1 MELRTLR
8 YFIAVAQEGSLTNAS
23 KRLHITQPTLSRQLA
38 DLERELGRQLFFRTR
53 DGVELTEYGTVLLDY
68 AQSITELVS
77 KAEEDIKIPERSV
90 TGSVH
95 IAAGET
101 RAMSILAQAM
111 RNTRSKYP
119 GIDFQLHSGTST
131 DLMDG
136 LVRGQ
141 YDFLL
146 ECELQPHVNLNVLEL
161 PFRDR
166 WGVVVPSDHPLA
178 TKDSV
183 QLDDI
188 ASFPLIPSR
197 QAQQVGSLRRW
208 FGDRA
213 ESLEI
218 VATYGLLMNVKWL
231 VKSGFGIALAFEGL
245 IASSA
250 ETSPEGLSFVLLDPP
265 VHSRNG
271 LLWRKTMLSC
281 QAQAF
286 LDEVNALCL
295 PSSPSWISAADG
307 TAHGCRTSE
316 PAIPLPRVSASK

>member
-38 DLERELGRQLFFRTR
+38 DLERELGRQLFLRTR
-53 DGVELTEYGTVLLDY
+53 DGVELTEYGAVLLNY
-68 AQSITELVS
+68 AQSIAELVS
-77 KAEEDIKIPERSV
+77 KAEEDIKLPERSV

-101 RAMSILAQAM
+101 GAMSTLAQAM

-146 ECELQPHVNLNVLEL
+146 ECELQPHVNLNALEL

-166 WGVVVPSDHPLA
+166 WGVVVPSGHPLA
-178 TKDSV
+178 TKDAV

-188 ASFPLIPSR
+188 ASYPLILSR

-208 FGDRA
+208 FGACA

-231 VKSGFGIALAFEGL
+231 VKSGFGIALSFEGL

-250 ETSPEGLSFVLLDPP
+250 EANPEGLSFVPLDPP

-271 LLWRKTMLSC
+271 LLWRKTMPSR

-286 LDEVNALCL
+286 LDEANALCL
-295 PSSPSWISAADG
+295 PAG
-307 TAHGCRTSE
+307 LRFG
-316 PAIPLPRVSASK
+316 

>member
-8 YFIAVAQEGSLTNAS
+8 YFIAVAQEGSLINAS

-38 DLERELGRQLFFRTR
+38 DLERELGRQLFLRTR
-53 DGVELTEYGTVLLDY
+53 GGTELTEYGAVLLNY

-77 KAEEDIKIPERSV
+77 KAEKDIKLPERSV
-90 TGSVH
+90 MGSVH

-101 RAMSILAQAM
+101 KAMSTLAQAM
-111 RNTRSKYP
+111 RNTRNKYP
-119 GIDFQLHSGTST
+119 GIDFQLHSGTSA

-146 ECELQPHVNLNVLEL
+146 ECELQPHANLNVLEL

-178 TKDSV
+178 TKDAV

-188 ASFPLIPSR
+188 VSFPLILSR
-197 QAQQVGSLRRW
+197 QAQQVGSLRKW
-208 FGDRA
+208 LEARA

-218 VATYGLLMNVKWL
+218 VVTYGLLMNVKWL
-231 VKSGFGIALAFEGL
+231 VKSGFGIALSFEGL

-250 ETSPEGLSFVLLDPP
+250 EANPEGLSFVPLDPP
-265 VHSRNG
+265 VYSKNG
-271 LLWRKTMLSC
+271 LLWRKTMPNR

-295 PSSPSWISAADG
+295 LAG
-307 TAHGCRTSE
+307 F
-316 PAIPLPRVSASK
+316 

>member
-8 YFIAVAQEGSLTNAS
+8 YFIAVAQEGSLVNAS

-38 DLERELGRQLFFRTR
+38 DLERELGRQLFLRTH
-53 DGVELTEYGTVLLDY
+53 GGTELTEYGTVLLNY

-77 KAEEDIKIPERSV
+77 KAEEDIKLPERSV

-101 RAMSILAQAM
+101 EAMSTLAQAM
-111 RNTRSKYP
+111 RNTRSNYP
-119 GIDFQLHSGTST
+119 GIDFQLYSGTST

-146 ECELQPHVNLNVLEL
+146 ECELQPHANLNVLEL

-178 TKDSV
+178 TKDGV

-188 ASFPLIPSR
+188 ASFPLILSR

-208 FGDRA
+208 LEARA

-231 VKSGFGIALAFEGL
+231 VKSGFGIALSFEGL

-250 ETSPEGLSFVLLDPP
+250 ETSLEGLSFVPLDPP
-265 VHSRNG
+265 VHSKNG
-271 LLWRKTMLSC
+271 LLWRKTMPNR

-286 LDEVNALCL
+286 LDEVGALCL
-295 PSSPSWISAADG
+295 PAG
-307 TAHGCRTSE
+307 
-316 PAIPLPRVSASK
+316 L

>member
-1 MELRTLR
+1 MGRALDDEQLLVVALQLLEDTLAHVAR
-8 YFIAVAQEGSLTNAS
+8 VGLFAVQDHDGAL
-23 KRLHITQPTLSRQLA
+23 
-38 DLERELGRQLFFRTR
+38 DLVRELKQVGVCPGNVRGHIPPIGRVARTPWR
-53 DGVELTEYGTVLLDY
+53 TELTEYGAVLLNY

-77 KAEEDIKIPERSV
+77 KAEEDIKLPERSV
-90 TGSVH
+90 AGSVH

-101 RAMSILAQAM
+101 KAMPILAQAM

-119 GIDFQLHSGTST
+119 GIDFQLHSGTSA

-161 PFRDR
+161 PLQDR
-166 WGVVVPSDHPLA
+166 WGIVVPSDHPLA
-178 TKDSV
+178 TKESV
-183 QLDDI
+183 RLEDI
-188 ASFPLIPSR
+188 ASFPLILSR

-208 FGDRA
+208 FGARA

-231 VKSGFGIALAFEGL
+231 VKSGFGIALSFEGL

-250 ETSPEGLSFVLLDPP
+250 ETSPEGLSFVPLDPP
-265 VHSRNG
+265 VHSGNG
-271 LLWRKTMLSC
+271 LLWRKTMPSR

-286 LDEVNALCL
+286 LDEVNELCY
-295 PSSPSWISAADG
+295 SAG
-307 TAHGCRTSE
+307 
-316 PAIPLPRVSASK
+316 L

>member
-8 YFIAVAQEGSLTNAS
+8 YFIAVAQEGSLVNAS

-38 DLERELGRQLFFRTR
+38 DLERELGRQLFLRTH
-53 DGVELTEYGTVLLDY
+53 GGTELTEYGAVLLNY
-68 AQSITELVS
+68 AQSIAELVS
-77 KAEEDIKIPERSV
+77 KAEEDIKLPERSV

-101 RAMSILAQAM
+101 RAMSTLAQAM
-111 RNTRSKYP
+111 RNTRNKYP
-119 GIDFQLHSGTST
+119 GIDFQLHSGTSA

-146 ECELQPHVNLNVLEL
+146 ECELQPHANLNVLEL

-166 WGVVVPSDHPLA
+166 WGVVVPSDHSLA
-178 TKDSV
+178 TKDAV

-188 ASFPLIPSR
+188 ASFPLILSH
-197 QAQQVGSLRRW
+197 QARQVGSLRQW
-208 FGDRA
+208 LEARA

-231 VKSGFGIALAFEGL
+231 VKSGFGIALSFEGL
-245 IASSA
+245 IASCA
-250 ETSPEGLSFVLLDPP
+250 EASPEGLSFVPLDPP
-265 VHSRNG
+265 VYSKNG
-271 LLWRKTMLSC
+271 LLWRKTMPNR

-295 PSSPSWISAADG
+295 PAD
-307 TAHGCRTSE
+307 
-316 PAIPLPRVSASK
+316 L

>member
-8 YFIAVAQEGSLTNAS
+8 YFIAVAQEGSLINAS

-38 DLERELGRQLFFRTR
+38 DLERELGRQLFLRTH
-53 DGVELTEYGTVLLDY
+53 GGTELTEYGAVLLNY

-77 KAEEDIKIPERSV
+77 KAEEDIKLPERSV
-90 TGSVH
+90 VGSVH

-101 RAMSILAQAM
+101 RAMSTLAQAM

-161 PFRDR
+161 PFQDR
-166 WGVVVPSDHPLA
+166 WGVVVPSDHSLA
-178 TKDSV
+178 AKDGV

-188 ASFPLIPSR
+188 ASFPLILSR
-197 QAQQVGSLRRW
+197 QAQRVGSLRQW
-208 FGDRA
+208 FGARA

-231 VKSGFGIALAFEGL
+231 VKSGFGIALSFEGL

-250 ETSPEGLSFVLLDPP
+250 EASPEGLSFVPLDPP
-265 VHSRNG
+265 VCSRNG
-271 LLWRKTMLSC
+271 LLWRKTMLSR

-295 PSSPSWISAADG
+295 LAG
-307 TAHGCRTSE
+307 F
-316 PAIPLPRVSASK
+316 

>member
-38 DLERELGRQLFFRTR
+38 DLEQELGRQLFLRTR
-53 DGVELTEYGTVLLDY
+53 GGIELTEHGTVLLRY

-77 KAEEDIKIPERSV
+77 KAEEDIKLPERSV

-95 IAAGET
+95 IGAGET
-101 RAMSILAQAM
+101 EAMSILAQAM
-111 RNTRSKYP
+111 LNTRKKYP
-119 GIDFQLHSGTST
+119 GIDFQLHSGTSA

-136 LVRGQ
+136 LARGQ

-146 ECELQPHVNLNVLEL
+146 ECELQPHANLNVLEL

-166 WGVVVPSDHPLA
+166 WGVVVPSDHSLA
-178 TKDSV
+178 AKDGV
-183 QLDDI
+183 QLEDLVPL
-188 ASFPLIPSR
+188 PLILSR

-208 FGDRA
+208 FGARA
-213 ESLEI
+213 ESLEV
-218 VATYGLLMNVKWL
+218 VATYGLLMNAKWL
-231 VKSGFGIALAFEGL
+231 VKNGFGIALSFEGL

-250 ETSPEGLSFVLLDPP
+250 ETSPEGLSFVPLDPP
-265 VHSRNG
+265 VRSRNG
-271 LLWRKTMLSC
+271 LLWRKMMLSR

-286 LDEVNALCL
+286 LDEVNALC
-295 PSSPSWISAADG
+295 SSCSG
-307 TAHGCRTSE
+307 
-316 PAIPLPRVSASK
+316 

>member
-8 YFIAVAQEGSLTNAS
+8 YFIAVAQEGSLINAS

-38 DLERELGRQLFFRTR
+38 DLERELGRQLFLRTH
-53 DGVELTEYGTVLLDY
+53 GGTELTEFGTVLLNY

-77 KAEEDIKIPERSV
+77 KAEEDIKLPERSV
-90 TGSVH
+90 AGSVH

-101 RAMSILAQAM
+101 KAMPTLAQAM

-136 LVRGQ
+136 FVRGQ

-161 PFRDR
+161 PFQDR

-178 TKDSV
+178 AKGGV
-183 QLDDI
+183 RLDDI
-188 ASFPLIPSR
+188 ASFPLILSR
-197 QAQQVGSLRRW
+197 QAQQVGSLRQW
-208 FGDRA
+208 FGARA

-250 ETSPEGLSFVLLDPP
+250 ETSSEGLSFVPLDPP

-271 LLWRKTMLSC
+271 LLWRKTMLSR

-286 LDEVNALCL
+286 LDEVSTLCL
-295 PSSPSWISAADG
+295 PAD
-307 TAHGCRTSE
+307 
-316 PAIPLPRVSASK
+316 L